1 MPKQRSK
8 SAETAS
14 WKCGGLHGCGK
25 RNHHSFWWCEGC
37 STNKPKRV
45 WDELP
50 SAPHRKP
57 QGKWAIGPPQD
68 SRKLLDEIK
77 ELKAKLRHSQSQPS
91 EVSIEEVTEEMHSEV
106 DSQARHKILNALYHT
121 KDPLLLELHA
131 KLKTETEAAKKAKQ
145 EALPPAHQA
154 RHSAKRLKQAQAS
167 ADKARDSAEEAHKT
181 ACEAKAAAD
190 VAHKILAEKVQLV
203 ERISIEHAALLKQEA
218 QEAEEAGRTQVVTLP
233 TTGGTSPSSLYQCF
247 TVPDSEKVAW
257 AKHLQLVEDV
267 AEQRAKYAALFK
279 IQQPPQD
286 PKVSWEAAHDSSLP
300 AHVSD
305 VSDDASMPQQR
316 GGEHFL
322 ERGVECT
329 AQYKRCSDASTEV
342 AAKARR
348 LADAAEA
355 AKSSEGLHNP

>member
-77 ELKAKLRHSQSQPS
+77 ELKAKLRHSQPS
-91 EVSIEEVTEEMHSEV
+91 EVIIEEATEEMHSGV

-154 RHSAKRLKQAQAS
+154 RHSAKRLKQAQTS
-167 ADKARDSAEEAHKT
+167 AEKARDSAEEAHKT
-181 ACEAKAAAD
+181 ACEARAAAD
-190 VAHKILAEKVQLV
+190 VADKILAEKVQLV
-203 ERISIEHAALLKQEA
+203 ESISIEHAALLKQEA
-218 QEAEEAGRTQVVTLP
+218 KEAEEAGRTQVGTQHGP
-233 TTGGTSPSSLYQCF
+233 QQSTTGGTSPSSLYQGF

-267 AEQRAKYAALFK
+267 AVQRAKYAALFK
-279 IQQPPQD
+279 IQQSPNLE
-286 PKVSWEAAHDSSLP
+286 KVSWGAAQDISHP
-300 AHVSD
+300 APGA
-305 VSDDASMPQQR
+305 DDASMPQQ
-316 GGEHFL
+316 GGEHLL
-322 ERGVECT
+322 ERGVECA